1 MMEQMKPSGVDWI
14 GDIPV
19 SWSINR
25 LKFMLA
31 NEEDSL
37 KVGPFGSSLSGT
49 DYIPEG
55 KWVFN
60 QRVVLDNNFID
71 NDTCISDEKFQEMK
85 SFSVYPGDILITTR
99 GTIGKVAI
107 VPQTAPQGILHPCII
122 KFRLNKKLLL
132 PELLKLLFNETS
144 YAQEQ
149 FAFMNNSTTIDVIY
163 SYSLKDII
171 LPLIPINEQ
180 KAIYAFLHKEC
191 AQIDSIAAD
200 LEKQIA
206 LLQQYKKSLITEIV
220 TKGLDKSVPMKD
232 SGVEW
237 LGKIPAHW
245 NFKRLKF
252 MLENSSDS
260 MKVGPFGSTLSGSDF
275 TDEGKWVYNQRVVL
289 DNNFSE
295 NTTFVSEEKFQEM
308 RSFAVYP
315 GDILITT
322 RGTIGKVAIVPEGAN
337 EGILHPCIIKFRVDK
352 EMIIPEL
359 LQLIFNESDFVKDQ
373 FTLMS
378 NATTIE
384 VIYSYSLKDIL
395 LPVIPADEQ
404 EKIYGYLSKKCI
416 AIDGIISEKQ
426 KALATIIQH
435 KKSLIYEY
443 VTGKKRV
450 KEVR

>member
-1 MMEQMKPSGVDWI
+1 MAEQMKPSGIDWI
-14 GDIPV
+14 GDIPK
-19 SWSINR
+19 SW
-25 LKFMLA
+25 
-31 NEEDSL
+31 
-37 KVGPFGSSLSGT
+37 KVKPIAYMTKSRSGGTPDRNNLLYWENGTIPWMSSGEVNKVNI
-49 DYIPEG
+49 Y
-55 KWVFN
+55 
-60 QRVVLDNNFID
+60 
-71 NDTCISDEKFQEMK
+71 DTDEK
-85 SFSVYPGDILITTR
+85 ITTLAVHHSSAKIISKNAVMVALN
-99 GTIGKVAI
+99 GQGKTKGMSAI
-107 VPQTAPQGILHPCII
+107 LRIDSACNQSLCAFSCNAGILYYEYLFWC
-122 KFRLNKKLLL
+122 FQTMYTYLRQMSGDDVRDGLAASYVKKQKI
-132 PELLKLLFNETS
+132 PVPKYE
-144 YAQEQ
+144 EQ
-149 FAFMNNSTTIDVIY
+149 
-163 SYSLKDII
+163 
-171 LPLIPINEQ
+171 Q
-180 KAIYAFLHKEC
+180 AIADFLDKEC

-200 LEKQIA
+200 LEKQIE
-206 LLQQYKKSLITEIV
+206 LLQQYKKSLITETV
-220 TKGLDKSVPMKD
+220 TKGLDKTVPMKD

-260 MKVGPFGSTLSGSDF
+260 MKVGPFGSALSGSYF

-308 RSFAVYP
+308 RSFAVCP

-404 EKIYGYLSKKCI
+404 KKIYGYLSKKCL
-416 AIDGIISEKQ
+416 AIDGIIAEKQ
-426 KALATIIQH
+426 KSLATITQH

>member
-1 MMEQMKPSGVDWI
+1 MKPSGVDWI

-260 MKVGPFGSTLSGSDF
+260 MKVGPFGSALSGSDF

-373 FTLMS
+373 FTLMR

-416 AIDGIISEKQ
+416 TIDGIISEKQ